1 MIILYYEPEV
11 QTPDELIDTVQTLR
25 DTTKDQVI
33 VMPKNYDVLL
43 NCSIDQL
50 ISVRTIIDTAIT
62 MIISKDT
69 SLPTTEE
76 ITNTSESNIIKFSD
90 YLS

>member
-1 MIILYYEPEV
+1 MIILYYEPEI
-11 QTPDELIDTVQTLR
+11 QTPDELINTVRTLKDTV
-25 DTTKDQVI
+25 KDQVI
-33 VMPKNYDVLL
+33 AIPKNYDVLL

-76 ITNTSESNIIKFSD
+76 ITDTYESNIIKFSD